1 MSAADVKT
9 ILAVDPSATCTGYAV
24 FRGRTLVRVSTL
36 TPAATHDVYARMMDI
51 ADAIQR
57 IAEESSVVEVVV
69 EMPGK
74 YVIPGRPALPV
85 YCVAAGVF
93 LERLRAVVGS
103 GSVFAATPSQWMVG
117 MMKKDQRLRIARG
130 LWPRVAWPRPTG
142 RVKKNHNSDAADAAL
157 LGWWFLDA
165 RDRATRVG

>member
-1 MSAADVKT
+1 MDQSET

-24 FRGRTLVRVSTL
+24 FRARTLIRVSTL
-36 TPAATHDVYARMMDI
+36 TPVETHDAYARMMDI
-51 ADAIQR
+51 ADSLQR
-57 IAEESSVVEVVV
+57 IAEERSVVEAVV

-85 YCVAAGVF
+85 YCVAAGVL
-93 LERLRAVVGS
+93 LERLRATLGGGNVY
-103 GSVFAATPSQWMVG
+103 AATPSQWMVG
-117 MMKKDQRLRIARG
+117 MMKKGQRLRIARG

-142 RVKKNHNSDAADAAL
+142 RIRKNFNSDAADAAL